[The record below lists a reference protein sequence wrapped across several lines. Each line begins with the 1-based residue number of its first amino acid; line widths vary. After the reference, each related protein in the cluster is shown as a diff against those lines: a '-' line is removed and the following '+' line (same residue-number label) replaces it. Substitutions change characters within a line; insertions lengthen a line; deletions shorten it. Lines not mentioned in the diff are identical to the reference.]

1 MPFTISGFVT
11 GACAAQSPADEQGPY
26 SSAAVSRGARG
37 VTIASRPAE
46 EEGRLGARDRRAKGS
61 CVANREK
68 QPGGRSH
75 TVVTG
80 FAGLIA
86 SHPTGRLLANWHPV
100 VGIDSF
106 TEVRGLRLSVAGD
119 GVSAP
124 RKRR

>member
-1 MPFTISGFVT
+1 
-11 GACAAQSPADEQGPY
+11 
-26 SSAAVSRGARG
+26 
-37 VTIASRPAE
+37 
-46 EEGRLGARDRRAKGS
+46 
-61 CVANREK
+61 
-68 QPGGRSH
+68 
-75 TVVTG
+75 VVTG